1 MAGDALEPRLIRFY
15 LACVEEEQ
23 AALVTFPLSGA
34 GDRFALVED
43 GPEPLLTGTGTW
55 APNGPDPTVRW
66 LERRLTAGATE
77 QVYAGYPLVVGADP
91 RTSDHSLRVSP
102 LFTVPASVHRRRGG
116 RVEVRTE
123 RLGCELNPYAL
134 ELGGLDRAERPGLID
149 AVGARAE
156 LDGLVEPS
164 AVISTWLQL
173 LREEG
178 LFTEDPDPDPRELG
192 PVTQRCGL
200 VNAAML
206 YVAER
211 GPVIWHLAR
220 DLEDL
225 ADRPAE
231 ELRHGPL
238 GVLLG
243 AGAPEPLRPAEPQ
256 PAVVPSNLAQDEAIT
271 NALDATLTVVTG
283 PPGTGKSQVLVNTVA
298 AALARDETVLFA
310 SRNNQAVDVVFQRL
324 ADTSPRA
331 VPIRAGNTSRRA
343 ELATTILAA
352 LGRSHPPARR
362 GRAREAWVHT
372 AAGLHDIYEQAAA
385 RRRLEAEVTAADA
398 ALDEALAQAPPDC
411 LQLDDPDPVA
421 EELVR
426 IETLLPVRSAR
437 RPIWPPARRRWRRAC
452 DELAE
457 RWSALRDRHPVL
469 ALGDEPDPEALRH
482 ATALTEAARRV
493 AQARHR
499 HQTAQAALAGLP
511 EPWELDERYVAKMP
525 ERLEVGRRLL
535 EASWDT
541 CLARAA
547 GDDTDTTRAARRYAD
562 GMARRAAGEGGAV
575 ARLLDLVPDVLRG
588 FPVWGVTNLSAR
600 GSLPLT
606 SGLFDLVVIDEASQ
620 CDVASALPLLYRA
633 RRALII
639 GDPNQLIH
647 ITSLSERKER
657 AVAQRHG
664 LTDTQRDTFSYRQRS
679 LYSLAADRLAS
690 PPVFLDR
697 HYRSRLGIIAFSN
710 DHFYGSRLEVL
721 TPDDDRMGPAV
732 QWVHVPGVFRRGA
745 GGRSAQ
751 NPAEVAAVVDEIDRL
766 RDELGLVGGD
776 IGVVT
781 PFRAQV
787 EAIRDRLAGQP
798 RDTDGLVVAT
808 AHRFQGDER
817 DVIVF
822 SPVVCDGMPEHLA
835 RFAADPNLVN
845 VAVTRARRRLVVV
858 GDRDACLASV
868 GVLRDLARY
877 IADLEA
883 GAFASPLERALH
895 DALVAAG
902 IPARPGVEVAGHRL
916 DLAVEVGDLR
926 LDVECDGAAYH
937 RDRRADATRDERVRA
952 AGWEVLR
959 FPGRRIHADPAG
971 CAAEVQARI
980 AAHHAAGHRPA
991 ERAVSAGGGAQ
1002 RDR

>member
-1 MAGDALEPRLIRFY
+1 MTGEALEPRLIRFY

-23 AALVTFPLSGA
+23 AGLVTFGLPAA
-34 GDRFALVED
+34 GDRFVLVEE
-43 GPEPLLTGTGTW
+43 GSEPFLTGTGTW
-55 APNGPDPTVRW
+55 APEGPDPTVRW
-66 LERRLTAGATE
+66 LERRLSAGGTE
-77 QVYAGYPLVVGADP
+77 QLYAGYPLVVGADP
-91 RTSDHSLRVSP
+91 RASDHRLRVSP

-116 RVEVRTE
+116 TVEVRTE

-134 ELGGLDRAERPGLID
+134 DLGGLDRAERPGLID

-156 LDGLVEPS
+156 FDGLVEPA

-178 LFTEDPDPDPRELG
+178 LFTEDPDPDPQALA

-206 YVAER
+206 HVAER

-220 DLEDL
+220 DLDDL

-243 AGAPEPLRPAEPQ
+243 ASAPEPLVPAEPQ

-271 NALDATLTVVTG
+271 NALSGTLTVVTG

-298 AALARDETVLFA
+298 AALARGETVLFA

-331 VPIRAGNTSRRA
+331 VPVRAGNASRRG
-343 ELATTILAA
+343 ELAATILSA
-352 LGRSHPPARR
+352 LGRSRPPARR
-362 GRAREAWVHT
+362 GRAREAWVR
-372 AAGLHDIYEQAAA
+372 AATGLRSIHEQAAA

-398 ALDEALAQAPPDC
+398 ALDEVLAKAPPGC

-421 EELVR
+421 EGLAR
-426 IETLLPVRSAR
+426 IEALLPALAAR
-437 RPIWPPARRRWRRAC
+437 RPIWPPARRRWRRARE
-452 DELAE
+452 ELSE

-469 ALGDEPDPEALRH
+469 ALGDEPDPEALRR
-482 ATALTEAARRV
+482 AGELTEAARRV

-499 HQTAQAALAGLP
+499 HETAQAALAELP
-511 EPWELDERYVAKMP
+511 EPWELDERYAAEMP
-525 ERLEVGRRLL
+525 ERLAVGQRLL
-535 EASWDT
+535 EAGWDT

-547 GDDTDTTRAARRYAD
+547 GGDTDTARAARRYAD
-562 GMARRAAGEGGAV
+562 GMARLAAGEGGAV
-575 ARLLDLVPDVLRG
+575 APLLELVPDVLRG

-606 SGLFDLVVIDEASQ
+606 AGLFDLVVIDEASQ

-633 RRALII
+633 RRAVII

-647 ITSLSERKER
+647 ITSLSERKEGV
-657 AVAQRHG
+657 VAQRHG
-664 LTDTQRDTFSYRQRS
+664 LTDTQRATFSYRRRS

-721 TPDDDRMGPAV
+721 TTDDDRMGPAV
-732 QWVHVPGVFRRGA
+732 QWVHVPGAFRRGP
-745 GGRSAQ
+745 GGRSAW
-751 NPAEVAAVVDEIDRL
+751 NPAEVAAVVTEIDRL
-766 RDELGLVGGD
+766 RDELGLPGGL
-776 IGVVT
+776 GVVT
-781 PFRAQV
+781 PFRAHV
-787 EAIRDRLAGQP
+787 EAIRDRLAERPG
-798 RDTDGLVVAT
+798 DTDGLVVAT

-822 SPVVCDGMPEHLA
+822 SPVVTDGMPEHLA

-845 VAVTRARRRLVVV
+845 VAVTRARHRLVVV

-895 DALVAAG
+895 DALATAG

-926 LDVECDGAAYH
+926 LDLECDGAAYH

-959 FPGRRIHADPAG
+959 FPGRRIHTDPAG
-971 CAAEVQARI
+971 CVAEVQARI
-980 AAHHAAGHRPA
+980 AAHRAA
-991 ERAVSAGGGAQ
+991 ERAVTTGGGAPH
-1002 RDR
+1002 DR